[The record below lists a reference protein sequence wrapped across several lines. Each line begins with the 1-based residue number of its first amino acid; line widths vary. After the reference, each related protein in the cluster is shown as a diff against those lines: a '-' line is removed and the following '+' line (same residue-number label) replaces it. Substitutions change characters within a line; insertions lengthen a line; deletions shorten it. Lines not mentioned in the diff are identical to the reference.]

1 MSAVLQARD
10 LAVRFAV
17 GDGTWRRRATLTA
30 VEGVSLSLS
39 RGETLGVVGESGCG
53 KSTLGRAL
61 LGLVPLSAGS
71 VELEGERLDGQPA
84 ARLRRLRRRA
94 QMVFQDPQGS
104 LDPRMTVGQSVAE
117 PLEIAGAGASRQ
129 ERRALVAQA
138 LEQVGLA
145 GEHADRYPH
154 EFSGGQCQ
162 RIGIARAL
170 VLRPAVV
177 VCDEPVSALDVSV
190 QGQVVNLLV
199 RLQAEL
205 QLAYVFISHNLAVVR
220 HLSTNVL
227 VMYLGRPM
235 EQGSRSLVHGSPL
248 HPYTRALLDAVPSPE
263 PGALVRP
270 PLQGELPSP
279 IDPPAG
285 CVFSTRCPQ
294 STDLC
299 RRLRP
304 VLEQARPGQAV
315 ACHRWREWPDGLPAR
330 EKTPASRPMYPEGE
344 VR

>member
-1 MSAVLQARD
+1 MNPVLQAKD
-10 LAVRFAV
+10 LSVRFTL
-17 GDGTWRRRATLTA
+17 GEGMWHRRGTLTA
-30 VEGVSLSLS
+30 VEGVSFSLS
-39 RGETLGVVGESGCG
+39 SGETLGVVGESGCG

-71 VELEGERLDGQPA
+71 VELAGERLDGQPA
-84 ARLRRLRRRA
+84 ARLRRLRSRA

-117 PLEIAGAGASRQ
+117 PLEIAGVGANRQ

-138 LEQVGLA
+138 LKQVGLA
-145 GEHADRYPH
+145 EEHADRYPH

-220 HLSTNVL
+220 HLSTSVL

-235 EQGSRSLVHGSPL
+235 EQGSRSLIYGSPL

-263 PGALVRP
+263 PGAPVRA
-270 PLQGELPSP
+270 PLQGDLPSP
-279 IDPPAG
+279 VDPPPG
-285 CVFSTRCPQ
+285 CVFSTRCPKA
-294 STDLC
+294 TDLC

-304 VLEQARPGQAV
+304 VLEEARPGQAV
-315 ACHRWREWPDGLPAR
+315 ACHRWREWPGGLSQASLAHPPPA
-330 EKTPASRPMYPEGE
+330 
-344 VR
+344 